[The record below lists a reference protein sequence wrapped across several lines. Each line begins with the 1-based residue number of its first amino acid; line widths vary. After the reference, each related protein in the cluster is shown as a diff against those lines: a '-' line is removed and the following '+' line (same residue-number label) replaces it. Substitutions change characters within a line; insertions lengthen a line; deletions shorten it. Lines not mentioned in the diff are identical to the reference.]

1 MPTSPFLEVDRE
13 RQAQDRLQESTT
25 PHALPQRSI
34 GQSTRPAQG
43 TRNLK
48 TDLLEE
54 LHETLIVHEGSR
66 DLRVSKQRALIK
78 SLAARAIKGDTGAA
92 VKLIDLYIRIFGLQE
107 QGLAEPAQPLSAE
120 EQEVLAALEPRLT
133 EISGIRLP
141 LRRVRDKEDEDA

>member
-1 MPTSPFLEVDRE
+1 VSDKPKIGYKNPPLHTRFRKG
-13 RQAQDRLQESTT
+13 
-25 PHALPQRSI
+25 RS
-34 GQSTRPAQG
+34 GNPRGRPKG

>member
-1 MPTSPFLEVDRE
+1 VSDKPKIGYKNPPLHTRFRKG
-13 RQAQDRLQESTT
+13 
-25 PHALPQRSI
+25 RS
-34 GQSTRPAQG
+34 GNPRGRPKG

-78 SLAARAIKGDTGAA
+78 SLTARAIKGDTAAA

-107 QGLAEPAQPLSAE
+107 QGVPEPAQPLSAE

-133 EISGIRLP
+133 KLSGIRLP
-141 LRRVRDKEDEDA
+141 LRRLRDPEEDDA